1 MLLLA
6 YWAMNIPMR
15 GQELALIA
23 QQVPLIQNTARRLLE
38 PLGAPDEELSPTAV
52 SAAPAETVGPVPRA
66 AAPQGVEIVFK
77 GLGVVAAGH
86 AILRDVGLAVR
97 RGENLAIVGPS
108 GAGKSS
114 LVGLLLGWHRPA
126 AGTLLVEAMRST
138 KHVGWLAQA
147 DGLDRS
153 IGPVWNRRCS
163 TTCSTEAGRGV
174 TICRRRST
182 PRYCGTS
189 SNRLPEGWQTPLG
202 EGGALVSGGE
212 GQRVRLARSLLRR
225 EARLVILDEPFRG
238 LDRETR
244 RRLLAAARSWWHGAT
259 LLCITH
265 DVAHTE
271 DFDRVAVMDGGRLVE
286 IGTPAGLLAD
296 GDSRYASLL
305 ATERR
310 VRAAFHAA
318 TDWRHLWLEN
328 GRLHEVEA
336 RGRTFSRNGSCEGET
351 DTGGAVVAARGP
363 VRSARSRGAGGR
375 PTDGAA
381 VRSRHGGRITAG
393 RGLEDA
399 ELSRWAAR
407 LGLEIQAIHG
417 TFERL
422 PWLVGQSAPALL
434 RLPGEQGREDRWL
447 AVVRGGRR
455 RIILL
460 SPRLRRRRVRI
471 QRVAAALARPAQLGD
486 EPEVD
491 PLLAALG
498 LTAARQRTVRRGLL
512 AERLRGAWISRAYLV
527 QLPPGAS
534 FPAQL
539 RQQGVAGDLIAFVGT
554 YVVSY
559 SLLLLSWW
567 TLGKGALEGHLAGGW
582 LAAWALLL
590 LALLPARYLSN
601 WARVRLT
608 VRFGALLKRRLL
620 AGRTAAAQRRDA
632 PGWAGRFLG
641 RVIESEEVES
651 KALSGGFL
659 AVVAVI
665 ELALSAAL
673 GQGAGGGVAVAVAA
687 VWTLLVIGLGW
698 RFLRSR
704 RRWTEQRLAMTHQL
718 IERMVGHR
726 TLSRPGVAGHLAR

>member
-1 MLLLA
+1 M
-6 YWAMNIPMR
+6 
-15 GQELALIA
+15 
-23 QQVPLIQNTARRLLE
+23 
-38 PLGAPDEELSPTAV
+38 
-52 SAAPAETVGPVPRA
+52 
-66 AAPQGVEIVFK
+66 
-77 GLGVVAAGH
+77 
-86 AILRDVGLAVR
+86 
-97 RGENLAIVGPS
+97 
-108 GAGKSS
+108 
-114 LVGLLLGWHRPA
+114 
-126 AGTLLVEAMRST
+126 
-138 KHVGWLAQA
+138 
-147 DGLDRS
+147 
-153 IGPVWNRRCS
+153 
-163 TTCSTEAGRGV
+163 
-174 TICRRRST
+174 
-182 PRYCGTS
+182 
-189 SNRLPEGWQTPLG
+189 
-202 EGGALVSGGE
+202 
-212 GQRVRLARSLLRR
+212 
-225 EARLVILDEPFRG
+225 ILDEPFRG

-328 GRLHEVEA
+328 GKAPRGGGRAAAPSAGTGAVKVRPTLEELSWPREA
-336 RGRTFSRNGSCEGET
+336 RCEALEAVARAAGLPMVQQSAPATVAGSPPAE
-351 DTGGAVVAARGP
+351 D
-363 VRSARSRGAGGR
+363 S
-375 PTDGAA
+375 
-381 VRSRHGGRITAG
+381 
-393 RGLEDA
+393 EDA

-608 VRFGALLKRRLL
+608 VRFGALLKRRRL

-632 PGWAGRFLG
+632 PGWGGPIPRPRDRVGGG
-641 RVIESEEVES
+641 RVQSPERR
-651 KALSGGFL
+651 LSRRRGGHRAGAF
-659 AVVAVI
+659 
-665 ELALSAAL
+665 SARDR
-673 GQGAGGGVAVAVAA
+673 GPGAGVAVAVAA